1 MTDIELIELTK
12 AYVALSN
19 AHRIDLIMQMF
30 AAGARY
36 TTTTGGV
43 FRGRAAIADM
53 TQGYFRRYPN
63 AHLHTSNYQCADNS
77 VSFDFTMKANDVDSG
92 EEIEHSGN
100 EQFEFTADGSIKKIT
115 VETS

>member
-1 MTDIELIELTK
+1 MTDTELIELAK

-19 AHRIDLIMQMF
+19 SHRTDLMMQMF

-43 FRGRAAIADM
+43 FRGRAAITDM
-53 TQGYFRRYPN
+53 TKGYFKRYPN
-63 AHLHTSNYQCADNS
+63 AHLHATNYQCADDR
-77 VSFDFTMKANDVDSG
+77 VSFDFTMKADDASSG
-92 EEIEHSGN
+92 EAIEHSGN

-115 VETS
+115 VETT